1 MFGLDFIRKLKPC
14 KWRYKPP
21 LDDGVEHFGF
31 IAQDVD
37 EIAPKEKYAF
47 VVGGQDN
54 DLHGMHLGEF
64 IGPLTKAI
72 QELDA
77 KVTELENELKNRGGD
92 GLESGRVENDQVS
105 DNDSLGFGHDM
116 AAYLGNLRGA

>member
-31 IAQDVD
+31 IAQDVNA
-37 EIAPKEKYAF
+37 IAPSDKYAF
-47 VVGGQDN
+47 VVGGQEN
-54 DLHGMHLGEF
+54 EMYGLKLAEF
-64 IGPLTKAI
+64 IGPLTMAL

-77 KVTELENELKNRGGD
+77 KVTRLESELKK
-92 GLESGRVENDQVS
+92 
-105 DNDSLGFGHDM
+105 
-116 AAYLGNLRGA
+116 